1 MRARD
6 AKGKRRRRKK
16 ILKLAKGYWGL
27 KSKVYR
33 RAKEAVIRA
42 GAAAYR
48 DRKKKKRDRRSWW
61 IVRINAA
68 ARLNGITYRDLINGM
83 KKAGMTIN
91 RKVLAEMAVSEPE
104 AFAQLVNQVQAAA
117 GP

>member
-1 MRARD
+1 MRARNPK
-6 AKGKRRRRKK
+6 ATKRRRKK

-48 DRKKKKRDRRSWW
+48 DRKKKKRDMRSWW

-68 ARLNGITYRDLINGM
+68 ARQHGLTYSELMNKM
-83 KKAGMTIN
+83 KQAGVAIN
-91 RKVLAEMAVSEPE
+91 RKVLAEMAVTDPE
-104 AFAQLVNQVQAAA
+104 AFAAIVQQVTAAVA
-117 GP
+117 